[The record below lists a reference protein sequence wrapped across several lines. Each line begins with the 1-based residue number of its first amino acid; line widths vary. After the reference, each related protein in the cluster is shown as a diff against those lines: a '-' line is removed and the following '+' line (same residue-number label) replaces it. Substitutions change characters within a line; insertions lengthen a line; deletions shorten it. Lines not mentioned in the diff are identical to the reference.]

1 MLSEYVMRIA
11 IVGTG
16 GVGGYFGAKLLSTGC
31 QVCFVARGDNYMAI
45 KERGLQVVSQ
55 TGSLNIDK
63 VEIYEDVS
71 NAPKVDL
78 ALSCVKLY
86 DAAKAAMICQHI
98 LKPDGIGISLQ
109 NGIDG
114 PAFLRAELGT
124 ERTFAGSVIIS
135 AYLESPG
142 IIKHADSNQFIHIE
156 DRGEQSRT
164 FYDACCRAG
173 FSSKLVADP
182 QLLLWKKF
190 VRLTPLSGIAALTRK
205 PLGYICDN
213 EHLLHTL
220 KQLVYETVS
229 VGRAQGV
236 ELGDSIVD
244 DIIKRVGNVPHF
256 KPSMLLDLEKG
267 RRLEAQWLSGRVVEL
282 GKELGVATPYND
294 SVWAS
299 VLPYI
304 DGN

>member
-1 MLSEYVMRIA
+1 MRIA

-16 GVGGYFGAKLLSTGC
+16 GVGGYFGARLQAAGC
-31 QVCFVARGDNYMAI
+31 QVCFVARGQHLSAM
-45 KERGLQVVSQ
+45 KKHGLKVISE
-55 TGSLNIDK
+55 TGNLELGK
-63 VEIYEDVS
+63 VEVYDDVS
-71 NAPKVDL
+71 SVPKVDL

-86 DAAKAAMICQHI
+86 DAADAAKICQQI

-114 PAFLRAELGT
+114 PAFLQSELGP
-124 ERTFAGSVIIS
+124 ERTLAGSVIIS
-135 AYLESPG
+135 AYIDSPG
-142 IIKHADSNQFIHIE
+142 VIRHADTNQFIHIE
-156 DRGEQSRT
+156 ERGERSRA

-190 VRLTPLSGIAALTRK
+190 VRLTPLSGIAALSRK
-205 PLGYICDN
+205 PLGYICEN
-213 EHLLHTL
+213 EHLLYML
-220 KQLVYETVS
+220 KQLVAETVS
-229 VGRAQGV
+229 VGRAKGV

-244 DIIKRVGNVPHF
+244 DILARVGNVPHF

-282 GKELGVATPYND
+282 GAKLGIATPYND

-299 VLPYI
+299 VLPYV
-304 DGN
+304 DGV